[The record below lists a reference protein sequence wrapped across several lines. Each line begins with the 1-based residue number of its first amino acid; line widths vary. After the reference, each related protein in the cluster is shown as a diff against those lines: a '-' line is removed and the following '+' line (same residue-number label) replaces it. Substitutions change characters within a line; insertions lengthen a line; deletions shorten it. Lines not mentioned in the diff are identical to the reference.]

1 MKNYSLIKM
10 TVLIILLMG
19 FSIAQD
25 RCPKCGRAYG
35 AYDSRQETERLADRR
50 AHEASCPGR
59 PSDPSDTDEG
69 QSYKEPSYDW
79 QAEQQR
85 QQQEQLRLERERKQ
99 RELKNA
105 AIETRKRE
113 QARRE
118 QFEIDKKNALSLLK
132 FGAGELGLKGI
143 SGSDLK
149 LKSIGQTTLKLK
161 EPLFSKGSQGSAPP
175 YLGNLDSKWPIVVD
189 LKKVQGGTPE
199 ALRSANLKTHV
210 LLKALENFP
219 NDWEGS
225 IRYLENRLADS
236 PGDLAVRDALNL
248 VRGYYM
254 GYLGA
259 KNVGDKYYR
268 SGVRAWLR
276 GNFDYAARS
285 FATAFREN
293 PNDTLLFRSF
303 AYTFGLRDGS
313 GICDMPTSCSHI
325 IDIPEN
331 HTIEVE
337 DLHKEIKQK
346 LDEARSDLTL
356 LPNNLQLRATLNHL
370 EANAAYNDYLDWESG
385 KSLSIDKHSLELI
398 SKGLDRLGEKDYIGS
413 WEDFAKAFEENT
425 DYRDIY
431 FRIHY
436 SKGLAAM
443 QRLVPAYLPGD
454 APGNRTDLRKYQS
467 IPEALWD
474 QRTIEEYDAYQKK
487 MLEMDERIME
497 MALFGDIPVGSSTV
511 KFNQQIKNTDTENPW
526 FGALSEEEKQRFI
539 EADKFI
545 RP

>member
-1 MKNYSLIKM
+1 MLGFRH
-10 TVLIILLMG
+10 ILVPLG
-19 FSIAQD
+19 FSFFLLPLTAH
-25 RCPKCGRAYG
+25 C
-35 AYDSRQETERLADRR
+35 QE
-50 AHEASCPGR
+50 
-59 PSDPSDTDEG
+59 
-69 QSYKEPSYDW
+69 
-79 QAEQQR
+79 
-85 QQQEQLRLERERKQ
+85 
-99 RELKNA
+99 
-105 AIETRKRE
+105 
-113 QARRE
+113 
-118 QFEIDKKNALSLLK
+118 LSLAKVPAEIPLAQRLQFK
-132 FGAGELGLKGI
+132 QDSTKLDLRIDDINQEIASFLEQCGTVRSDQTELI
-143 SGSDLK
+143 QRCTAWQ
-149 LKSIGQTTLKLK
+149 GQLNARKENLFADVSAYEQEINEVLLKLK

-175 YLGNLDSKWPIVVD
+175 YLGNLNSKWPIVVD

-199 ALRSANLKTHV
+199 ALKSANLKTHA
-210 LLKALENFP
+210 LLDALENFP

-313 GICDMPTSCSHI
+313 GDCEMPTSCSHI

-337 DLHKEIKQK
+337 DLYKEIKQK

-356 LPNNLQLRATLNHL
+356 LPNNLQLRATLNYL
-370 EANAAYNDYLDWESG
+370 EAHAAYNDYLDSESG
-385 KSLSIDKHSLELI
+385 KSLSIDKKDLELI
-398 SKGLDRLGEKDYIGS
+398 SKGLDRLGEKDYIGG

-425 DYRDIY
+425 DNRDIY
-431 FRIHY
+431 FIIHY

-454 APGNRTDLRKYQS
+454 GPGDLTDLRKYQS

-474 QRTIEEYDAYQKK
+474 QRTIEEYDAYLLE
-487 MLEMDERIME
+487 MLEAEEREDEE
-497 MALFGDIPVGSSTV
+497 MLELLFGDMPVGSSTI
-511 KFNQQIKNTDTENPW
+511 KFNQQIKNTETENPF
-526 FGALSEEEKQRFI
+526 FGDLSEEVKQRFI

-545 RP
+545 RR